1 MTWDVQA
8 WDFDLGV
15 LSRAGLEAY
24 SQSRISNRWP
34 GRFEVMNWN
43 GNSHLDKSFSC
54 VFKMHLDEAAMVE
67 GQISLGAKRW
77 YS

>member
-1 MTWDVQA
+1 MT
-8 WDFDLGV
+8 
-15 LSRAGLEAY
+15 
-24 SQSRISNRWP
+24 
-34 GRFEVMNWN
+34 WN

-54 VFKMHLDEAAMVE
+54 AFKMQLDEAAVVE